1 MDLAYQTKQL
11 GLAIILTLTALA
23 GADVAADDYSDKW
36 GPAIGQPLPLL
47 EAYDH
52 AGTLRTLDN
61 LTGARGLLLS
71 MNRSA
76 DW

>member
-11 GLAIILTLTALA
+11 GLAIIVILAALA
-23 GADVAADDYSDKW
+23 GANVAADEYSDKW

-52 AGTLRTLDN
+52 TGTLRTLDN
-61 LTGARGLLLS
+61 LMGSRGLLLS